1 MGLPIPYPSDG
12 DIQRFTGSGPLRDIV
27 IPSSFDYTV
36 TEDSFGGDAIV
47 DEYPGAKTNGTSA
60 AVTFTEHNAN
70 KYLDLISG
78 TANDGYAGQ
87 GYGMHFT
94 GDRGCL
100 SEFIVRTPAAI
111 TTMKFEVG
119 LSDADDDAGAV
130 NQKAE
135 SGSGTSATAG
145 SFAVFVFDTD
155 DDANIAFVSAKAGT
169 VVSTHDIQA
178 AAVDTTYRFAIRV
191 TGDNVEGFINGS
203 KVAAHGGNAGIEG
216 GTGLTPWTFVQARNG
231 SASRTLQWHK
241 WRVTQPAY

>member
-1 MGLPIPYPSDG
+1 
-12 DIQRFTGSGPLRDIV
+12 
-27 IPSSFDYTV
+27 
-36 TEDSFGGDAIV
+36 
-47 DEYPGAKTNGTSA
+47 
-60 AVTFTEHNAN
+60 
-70 KYLDLISG
+70 
-78 TANDGYAGQ
+78 
-87 GYGMHFT
+87 MHFT

-130 NQKAE
+130 NQKAAT
-135 SGSGTSATAG
+135 TSATAG

-155 DDANIAFVSAKAGT
+155 DDANIAFVSAKGGT

-216 GTGLTPWTFVQARNG
+216 GTGLTPWAFVQARTG